1 MGADFD
7 EVVNDY
13 MTTYVNYYHLTED
26 SEQYAAVKNSNIV
39 SILEAITGSEKGA
52 DLSKVD
58 LAEAAGEYLAD
69 IGLSEEEAAALK
81 DNLSKD
87 YELPAPA
94 EEPGEE
100 EPAAAAAPAE
110 EPAQEP
116 SEEPVEEP
124 VASTPSSEDAPAAAE
139 APAQPEASEDASN
152 RDVKPYTVVSGDCL
166 WNIAYKLYGSGARW
180 TEIYELNKET
190 VKNPEMIYIGQVLT
204 VYAA

>member
-1 MGADFD
+1 M
-7 EVVNDY
+7 
-13 MTTYVNYYHLTED
+13 
-26 SEQYAAVKNSNIV
+26 
-39 SILEAITGSEKGA
+39 
-52 DLSKVD
+52 
-58 LAEAAGEYLAD
+58 
-69 IGLSEEEAAALK
+69 
-81 DNLSKD
+81 
-87 YELPAPA
+87 
-94 EEPGEE
+94 
-100 EPAAAAAPAE
+100 
-110 EPAQEP
+110 
-116 SEEPVEEP
+116 EEP